1 MNTNPI
7 NFDSQI
13 KSGAKLRKRIEI
25 AIFYILALL
34 VIGILVIL
42 IWNINILA

>member
-1 MNTNPI
+1 M
-7 NFDSQI
+7 

-25 AIFYILALL
+25 IIYFILSLL

-42 IWNINILA
+42 IRNINILA